1 MTVVASL
8 RLIVGLVAACLA
20 CGSQAMGKPPD
31 ENKRSSID
39 PAIMQIDESKHL
51 GQPMAPATA
60 FTDERGQPFA
70 MGDVLG
76 KPVILVLS
84 YYGCDGTCP
93 TVNLNLSAALDQVKR
108 FQIGRDFRVL
118 TVSFDRNDTP
128 QTAAAFLAKA
138 RPPKADAAPEGW
150 RFAVLRTPEPEA
162 TTRFAGSV
170 GFNFFWS
177 RVDKTF
183 LHPNVLVFLT
193 PEGRV
198 ARYIYGTRM
207 DARNIE
213 LALIDA
219 DWGRISESGSA
230 VFDMIT
236 GACFSYN
243 YSEGRYQ
250 PNYALFAGIGALLFG
265 LGAMSLG
272 FLAYRRQL
280 GRRTV
285 HAN

>member
-1 MTVVASL
+1 MGTPGWLRASVL
-8 RLIVGLVAACLA
+8 LGLWLCTLA
-20 CGSQAMGKPPD
+20 PAWAVGKPPT
-31 ENKRSSID
+31 ENRSSID
-39 PAIMQIDESKHL
+39 PAVMQIDESRHL
-51 GQPMAPATA
+51 GQKLAPGVALIDESGKPLRMA
-60 FTDERGQPFA
+60 E
-70 MGDVLG
+70 VLG

-93 TVNLNLSAALDQVKR
+93 TINQNLAVALEGVKR
-108 FQIGRDFRVL
+108 FKAGQDYRVL
-118 TVSFDRNDTP
+118 TVSFDRRDDPELASKFAAGLKALSP
-128 QTAAAFLAKA
+128 QL
-138 RPPKADAAPEGW
+138 RDGW
-150 RFAVLRTPEPEA
+150 RFAVLQDRAEGRIEA
-162 TTRFAGSV
+162 FAQQV

-207 DARNIE
+207 DARTLE

-219 DWGRISESGSA
+219 DWGRISDSASA

-243 YSEGRYQ
+243 FSEGRYQ
-250 PNYALFAGIGALLFG
+250 PNYALFAGLGALAFG
-265 LGAMSLG
+265 LGLISLG
-272 FLAYRRQL
+272 LLGYRRKL
-280 GRRTV
+280 GRRPV
-285 HAN
+285 HAH